1 MRNTFKKDSLKKITI
16 SLSLLLLCTGCGV
29 GTWQPSREDL
39 SKYGNEE
46 AVYQAKK
53 KRCIEIEDL
62 KIDTESNSPFVD
74 PTTKPIYE
82 SISSKEKDECRS
94 FEKYYVQK
102 EGKPFPIMGKMAR
115 NELEHKCNNAKYLH
129 MKRPDDHSFDVP
141 KECDLIGKN

>member
-1 MRNTFKKDSLKKITI
+1 MKKITI
-16 SLSLLLLCTGCGV
+16 SLSLLLLCAGCS
-29 GTWQPSREDL
+29 GTWQPSKEDL
-39 SKYGNEE
+39 SKYGSEE
-46 AVYQAKK
+46 AVYKAKK

-62 KIDTESNSPFVD
+62 KIDAESNSPFINPD
-74 PTTKPIYE
+74 TKPIYE
-82 SISSKEKDECRS
+82 SIPSKEKDECRS

-129 MKRPDDHSFDVP
+129 MKRPNDHSFDVP

>member
-1 MRNTFKKDSLKKITI
+1 MRNTFKKDSSYEKIII

-29 GTWQPSREDL
+29 DTSWQPSKEDL

-46 AVYQAKK
+46 AVYQVKK

-94 FEKYYVQK
+94 FEKYYIQK

-115 NELEHKCNNAKYLH
+115 NELEYKCNNAKVSPY
-129 MKRPDDHSFDVP
+129 
-141 KECDLIGKN
+141 EAA

>member
-82 SISSKEKDECRS
+82 SISSKEKDTNAGHLKNIMS
-94 FEKYYVQK
+94 KKK
-102 EGKPFPIMGKMAR
+102 ENLSLSWVKWQGTSWNTNVIMQ
-115 NELEHKCNNAKYLH
+115 
-129 MKRPDDHSFDVP
+129 S
-141 KECDLIGKN
+141 ISI